1 MQDYFLLF
9 SFFIPLLVLKIVLQS
24 FLSKEEK
31 VEESRQKLNLIIL
44 LPVTICWTEEGLW
57 TGTLELHGI
66 SLFRAK
72 KKNEL

>member
-9 SFFIPLLVLKIVLQS
+9 SFFIPLLVLKIVLQ
-24 FLSKEEK
+24 FLSKAEK
-31 VEESRQKLNLIIL
+31 VDESRQKLNLIIL

-72 KKNEL
+72 KNEL